1 MHGDDPEGRPEAE
14 PQLRP
19 SETLKAYRAAGWA
32 AFGLAF
38 LCAMG
43 IDRLLTP
50 PRNPDWVTGTLEF
63 LALLASQAVTS
74 GAGVLFGLLEY
85 TRPVGERD
93 RWTGVALWANVAL
106 GFGVSALLFL
116 SRR

>member
-1 MHGDDPEGRPEAE
+1 MHGTDPEGRPEAE
-14 PQLRP
+14 PQVGA
-19 SETLKAYRAAGWA
+19 SEPLKAYRVAGWA

-50 PRNPDWVTGTLEF
+50 PRNPDWVTGTLELF
-63 LALLASQAVTS
+63 ALLAAQAVTS

-85 TRPVGERD
+85 TRPVSERD
-93 RWTGVALWANVAL
+93 PWTGVALWANVAL
-106 GFGVSALLFL
+106 AFGVSALLFL

>member
-1 MHGDDPEGRPEAE
+1 MQGNDPERRPEAE
-14 PQLRP
+14 RQVGA
-19 SETLKAYRAAGWA
+19 SETLKAYRAGGWA
-32 AFGLAF
+32 AFGLAL

-50 PRNPDWVTGTLEF
+50 PRNPDWVTGTLELF
-63 LALLASQAVTS
+63 ALLATQAVTS

-106 GFGVSALLFL
+106 AFGVSALLFL